1 MKQLIVAALFCAML
15 ISACQTREP
24 IASDI
29 TLIDGEKSISVKRTV
44 DSPAGLLISAGIPFT
59 PEDMVLVNG
68 MPVAH
73 DSLLE
78 DDANTVQV
86 RYSFPIKFIN
96 NGEEIELKSAAFTVG
111 QALADMGLSLHESD
125 YLDPPASTPILGPMT
140 IEYHPATEVEIAS
153 EGYSQTGLTSAETV
167 GEALAQA
174 GVSLQ
179 GLDYSNPAESEK
191 LPENGKIRV
200 VRVNE
205 SIALVE
211 KSIPFN
217 TEVQLTSDLELDQ
230 QELLQVGEPGLAVTR
245 TRIRYED
252 GQEVNQETDAEALVR
267 PAKDRIVGAGTKI
280 VIRTVDTPEGPI
292 EFYRAVQ
299 VYATSYSPCRLGVPW
314 CGYGTAGGL
323 KAQKGVIGVIRSW
336 WRYMNGDPVYVP
348 GYGRAV
354 ISDIGAGIDGRY
366 WIDLAYGDD
375 NYVPW
380 HSWVTLYFLTP
391 VPPTIMYILE

>member
-1 MKQLIVAALFCAML
+1 MKPLRGAVLICILL
-15 ISACQTREP
+15 ITACQ
-24 IASDI
+24 ASESKDPEI
-29 TLIDGEKSISVKRTV
+29 TLINGDKGIIVNRTV
-44 DSPAGLLISAGIPFT
+44 DSPAALLISAGIPFT
-59 PEDMVLVNG
+59 PDDTVLVNG
-68 MPVAH
+68 LPVAH

-78 DDANTVQV
+78 DDATTIEV
-86 RYSFPIKFIN
+86 RYAYLVKFIN
-96 NGEEIELKSAAFTVG
+96 DGEEIDLKSSASNVG
-111 QALADMGLSLHESD
+111 QALMGMDVSLHEGD

-140 IEYHPATEVEIAS
+140 IKYRPAAEVTITSGGVSHAGYTAS
-153 EGYSQTGLTSAETV
+153 ETV
-167 GEALAQA
+167 GEALSEA
-174 GVSLQ
+174 GISLQ
-179 GLDYSNPAESEK
+179 GLDYSIPAESEK
-191 LPENGKIRV
+191 LPVDGAIQV

-205 SIALVE
+205 SIALVQ

-217 TEVQLTSDLELDQ
+217 TEVQLTADLELDQ

-280 VIRTVDTPEGPI
+280 VIRTVDTPEGPL

-314 CGYGTAGGL
+314 CGYGTAGGM

-348 GYGRAV
+348 GYGRAI

-375 NYVPW
+375 DYVPW

>member
-1 MKQLIVAALFCAML
+1 MKPLLVAVLVCAM
-15 ISACQTREP
+15 SMTACQPSESTDTE
-24 IASDI
+24 I
-29 TLIDGEKSISVKRTV
+29 TLINGDQSVIVSRTV
-44 DSPAGLLISAGIPFT
+44 DSPAALLISAGIPFA
-59 PEDMVLVNG
+59 PDDMVLVNG
-68 MPVAH
+68 LPVAH
-73 DSLLE
+73 DSLLQDNATTIE
-78 DDANTVQV
+78 V

-96 NGEEIELKSAAFTVG
+96 DGEEINLKSAASTVG
-111 QALADMGLSLHESD
+111 QALADKDISLRESD
-125 YLDPPASTPILGPMT
+125 YLNPPPSTPILGPMT
-140 IEYHPATEVEIAS
+140 IEYRPSAEIEIAAGGES
-153 EGYSQTGLTSAETV
+153 HYRFTASETV
-167 GEALAQA
+167 GEALAEA
-174 GVSLQ
+174 GLSLQ
-179 GLDYSNPAESEK
+179 GLDYSFPAESEK
-191 LPENGKIRV
+191 LPADGKIRV

-205 SIALVE
+205 SIALVQ

-217 TEVQLTSDLELDQ
+217 TEVQLTADLELDQ
-230 QELLQVGEPGLAVTR
+230 QELLQVGEPGLSVTR

-280 VIRTVDTPEGPI
+280 VIRTVDTPEGPL

-323 KAQKGVIGVIRSW
+323 KAQKGVIGVLRSW

-348 GYGRAV
+348 GYGRAI

-375 NYVPW
+375 DYVPW

>member
-1 MKQLIVAALFCAML
+1 MKPLFTAILAGALALTACQPNEPDAQKITILNGDSFIIANMTVSSPAALL
-15 ISACQTREP
+15 IAAGMAFSPEDRVFVNGLPAAHNSTLADDAATIQVHHSVP
-24 IASDI
+24 I
-29 TLIDGEKSISVKRTV
+29 TLVIEGQETV
-44 DSPAGLLISAGIPFT
+44 FNSSAP
-59 PEDMVLVNG
+59 
-68 MPVAH
+68 
-73 DSLLE
+73 
-78 DDANTVQV
+78 
-86 RYSFPIKFIN
+86 
-96 NGEEIELKSAAFTVG
+96 TVG
-111 QALADMGLSLHESD
+111 QALAERGMSLRAND
-125 YLDPPASTPILGPMT
+125 YLNPPADTPILGPMT
-140 IEYHPATEVEIAS
+140 INYRPASEVEIISGGESHRAI
-153 EGYSQTGLTSAETV
+153 TSAATV

-174 GVSLQ
+174 GIPLQ
-179 GLDYSNPAESEK
+179 GMDYSIPAETDK
-191 LPENGKIRV
+191 LPGDGRIRV

-205 SIALVE
+205 SIALIQ

-217 TEVQLTSDLELDQ
+217 VEVQLTADLELDQ
-230 QELLQVGEPGLAVTR
+230 QELLQAGEPGLAVTR

-252 GQEVNQETDAEALVR
+252 GQEVSQETDAESLVR

-280 VIRTVDTPEGPI
+280 VIRTLDTPDGPI
-292 EFYRAVQ
+292 EYYRAVQ

-375 NYVPW
+375 DYVPW
-380 HSWVTLYFLTP
+380 HSWTTLYFLTP
-391 VPPTIMYILE
+391 VPPTIMYVLE